1 MKRNSGKVIF
11 LLIPPWT
18 VAAGVVHSAASRE
31 WVIVG
36 KATVSQIPDG
46 KGLVELELYGL
57 LMFIR

>member
-1 MKRNSGKVIF
+1 M
-11 LLIPPWT
+11 PPWT
-18 VAAGVVHSAASRE
+18 VAAGVVHSTASRE

-36 KATVSQIPDG
+36 KATVSQIPYG